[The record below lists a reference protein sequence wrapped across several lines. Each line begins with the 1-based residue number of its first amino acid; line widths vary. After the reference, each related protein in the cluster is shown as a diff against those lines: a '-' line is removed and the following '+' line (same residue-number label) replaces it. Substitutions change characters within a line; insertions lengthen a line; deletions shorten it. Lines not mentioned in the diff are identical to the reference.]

1 MWCVCMDVHLWGVY
15 GLRNIYKSVAI
26 SKFLRYRV
34 VKQLA
39 KAKICQKNISFVW
52 HFVVFIT
59 DTLQFNIVTNVYA

>member
-15 GLRNIYKSVAI
+15 GLRNIYKIVAI

-34 VKQLA
+34 VKQLV